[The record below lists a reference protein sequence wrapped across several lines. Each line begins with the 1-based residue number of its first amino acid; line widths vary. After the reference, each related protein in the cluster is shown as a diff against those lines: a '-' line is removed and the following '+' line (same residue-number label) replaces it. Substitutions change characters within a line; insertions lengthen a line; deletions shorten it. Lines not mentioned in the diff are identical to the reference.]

1 MLKASGQIQMGYV
14 LTIAACIASSF
25 YTFPL
30 IYETAET
37 VAGPSP
43 WPWTVRNALGWLVAF
58 AAIGVQIFLI
68 YCPVLLYTWSK
79 GKLRRV
85 KPS

>member
-14 LTIAACIASSF
+14 LTIAACIASFF

-30 IYETAET
+30 IYETTET
-37 VAGPSP
+37 LAGPSP
-43 WPWTVRNALGWLVAF
+43 WPWSVRNALGWLAAF
-58 AAIGVQIFLI
+58 AVIGVQICLI
-68 YCPVLLYTWSK
+68 YSAVLLYTWNK
-79 GKLRRV
+79 GKLRRA